1 MLLNIS
7 QPVLWK
13 QQTYPPLP
21 IAAAQLPPSF
31 PIQNAFQD
39 ESILISIQQAER
51 SSEIILPDLI
61 LVWSVISLL
70 FMSLDVNIRLS
81 NLLVFKKIKKL
92 YCHGKHL
99 KDFSNK

>member
-1 MLLNIS
+1 MSAGEKEGVDMHHRREQKLGL
-7 QPVLWK
+7 
-13 QQTYPPLP
+13 PLP

-61 LVWSVISLL
+61 LV
-70 FMSLDVNIRLS
+70 
-81 NLLVFKKIKKL
+81 
-92 YCHGKHL
+92 
-99 KDFSNK
+99 